1 MPFIYSFLRA
11 NVTFAQNNA
20 RLEDRIAA
28 LLQDE
33 KLTGDNKF
41 VIRWIVYSNTLLTH
55 ALQVPVFAMRV
66 TSGCHTVY

>member
-1 MPFIYSFLRA
+1 MPFIYSFLQA
-11 NVTFAQNNA
+11 NVTFARNNA

-41 VIRWIVYSNTLLTH
+41 VTRWIVYSNMLLMH
-55 ALQVPVFAMRV
+55 AHQVPVFTMQV
-66 TSGCHTVY
+66 TPGCHTVY